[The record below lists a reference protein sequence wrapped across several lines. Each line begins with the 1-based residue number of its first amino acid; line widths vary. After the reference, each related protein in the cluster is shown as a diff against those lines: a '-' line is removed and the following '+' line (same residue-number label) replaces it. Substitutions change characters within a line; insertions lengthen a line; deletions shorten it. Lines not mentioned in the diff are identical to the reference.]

1 MYSTTGPNLSV
12 TVHSIQKANAR
23 KAVICFTFM
32 ADLILFKS
40 LHTLAGFY
48 AYSTNGRRAGV
59 VTCVSVVATVVMTGK
74 LFV

>member
-1 MYSTTGPNLSV
+1 MYSTAGPNLSV

-40 LHTLAGFY
+40 LHTGFY